1 MKRII
6 SFVLVIVFLT
16 TAIVYVSGQSEF
28 KEYKSIFIEFQ
39 YPVEWESVMTE
50 GLEAEGIHTPKDNR
64 ISFEIP
70 NTKGAFT
77 ILIKDMDKK
86 NLEELLQEE
95 IQSYEESES
104 LWGYKEEIL
113 EITDVTL
120 SNEPAKKIIVYQE
133 EYDKKISQIVSLH
146 DNKRYS
152 ILYRMDPASFDNYI
166 PTIEKMIQSIKFT
179 K

>member
-1 MKRII
+1 
-6 SFVLVIVFLT
+6 
-16 TAIVYVSGQSEF
+16 
-28 KEYKSIFIEFQ
+28 
-39 YPVEWESVMTE
+39 MTE
-50 GLEAEGIHTPKDNR
+50 GLEAEGVVTEGIHTPKDNR

-70 NTKGAFT
+70 NTKGGFT
-77 ILIKDMDKK
+77 VLIEDTEKK

-95 IQSYEESES
+95 IQSYQESES

-133 EYDKKISQIVSLH
+133 EYDNKISQIVSLH

-152 ILYRMDPASFDNYI
+152 ILYRMDSASFDNYI
-166 PTIEKMIQSIKFT
+166 PTIEKMIQSLKFT
-179 K
+179 KIK